1 MRFAPR
7 KGVRE
12 GERILLQHSTNQEIS
27 YMHRHHKAQSHVLLA
42 VGIFVSLSFC
52 IVLGAAPKLDAQSS
66 SNLGGTLLPPTIP
79 AEPRA
84 NLPFVEGVG
93 MVAPTLP
100 SPTPSCTPSPTNTPE
115 PTATPTPSRFRLELG
130 GLKSYWGDLH
140 HHSAYSGGGD
150 RRGTGAPAVHYQNAR
165 DGEVDFLAL
174 TEYDAAFDEFQE
186 RWDSLGRIADAYSED
201 GVFLALRGFEWTRSW
216 GHINVF
222 NTDSFVTFMPL
233 MDFYEWLASQPG
245 SLADFNHPYKTTPEG
260 YHWDQLDFAY
270 HAAGDEHVVTIESD
284 PTYGEPPCR
293 FECMYQAALY
303 AGWHVGPVG
312 YSDMHDLP
320 NDPLTDSNKGYGMM
334 APYLTREDLFDA
346 LRSRRTFMSM
356 DDGDLAIAMRVN
368 GVWMGSS
375 VPWSDALDFE
385 IVAGDG
391 SGDEIVEMELV
402 RGGPCGIEVVETV
415 QPYASEYT
423 WRLTR
428 PADGG
433 FYYARARLGRTQE
446 GTGLYLRAFTA
457 PVWIGQQAYCPA
469 WSEKMS
475 IFAQADTCIESWHGG
490 EANYGSDWSM
500 RVGYDGVKSALL
512 MFDLAGIPEGAT
524 VTAAKL
530 YLYSYDAYEEGQ
542 GPPSQYVSAYALRRP
557 WVEGEATW
565 TRASDAEAWEGRGC
579 YGAADYDG
587 RMMAVV
593 DVRPKQAE
601 HEIPLPY
608 VFDLTSMVL
617 SWVAEPESN
626 QGLVLRACGGATEY
640 SFVSSDCSTRPSRQP
655 RLEIWYMP

>member
-1 MRFAPR
+1 MRR
-7 KGVRE
+7 R
-12 GERILLQHSTNQEIS
+12 R
-27 YMHRHHKAQSHVLLA
+27 KAQGRVLLTL
-42 VGIFVSLSFC
+42 GIFVSLSFC
-52 IVLGAAPKLDAQSS
+52 IVFGAAPKLEAQPSV
-66 SNLGGTLLPPTIP
+66 NLGGTLPPPTIP
-79 AEPRA
+79 AGPRA
-84 NLPFVEGVG
+84 YLPFVEGAG
-93 MVAPTLP
+93 MVAPTIPSPTASATGTVTPVPTLP
-100 SPTPSCTPSPTNTPE
+100 SPTPSGTASPTDTPE

-140 HHSAYSGGGD
+140 HHSSYSSGGG
-150 RRGTGAPAVHYQNAR
+150 RRGTGAPSVHYQDAR
-165 DGEVDFLAL
+165 DGGVDFLAL
-174 TEYDAAFDEFQE
+174 TEYDAAFDGYQE
-186 RWDSLGRIADAYSED
+186 RWDSLGQIADAYNED

-222 NTDSFVTFMPL
+222 NTDSYVTYMPL
-233 MDFYEWLASQPG
+233 MDFYDWLASQPG
-245 SLADFNHPYKTTPEG
+245 SLADFNHPYKTTLEG

-270 HAAGDEHVVTIESD
+270 HAAADEHVVTIESD

-312 YSDMHDLP
+312 YSDIHDP
-320 NDPLTDSNKGYGMM
+320 VGDPLTDSNKGYGIM
-334 APYLTREDLFDA
+334 APNLTREDLFDA
-346 LRSRRTFMSM
+346 LRARRTFMSM

-375 VPWSDALDFE
+375 VPWSDTLDFE

-423 WRLTR
+423 WRLSL
-428 PADGG
+428 PAAGG
-433 FYYARARLGRTQE
+433 FYYARARLGRTQDTQE

-457 PVWIGQQAYCPA
+457 PVWIGQQAYCPSWA
-469 WSEKMS
+469 EKMS
-475 IFAQADTCIESWHGG
+475 IYAQADTYIESWHDGG
-490 EANYGSDWSM
+490 EANYGSDWTM
-500 RVGYDGVKSALL
+500 RVGYDGAKTALL

-530 YLYSYDAYEEGQ
+530 YLYSYHTYEEGQ
-542 GPPSQYVSAYALRRP
+542 GPRSQYVSAYALRRS
-557 WVEGEATW
+557 WAEDEATW
-565 TRASDAEAWEGRGC
+565 MRASDAEAWVGPGC
-579 YGAADYDG
+579 HDAADYDG

-601 HEIPLPY
+601 HDIPFPY
-608 VFDLTSMVL
+608 VLDLTSMVL
-617 SWVAEPESN
+617 SWVAVPESN
-626 QGLVLRACGGATEY
+626 QGLLLRACGGATEY
-640 SFVSSDCSTRPSRQP
+640 SFVSSDCSTKSSMQP